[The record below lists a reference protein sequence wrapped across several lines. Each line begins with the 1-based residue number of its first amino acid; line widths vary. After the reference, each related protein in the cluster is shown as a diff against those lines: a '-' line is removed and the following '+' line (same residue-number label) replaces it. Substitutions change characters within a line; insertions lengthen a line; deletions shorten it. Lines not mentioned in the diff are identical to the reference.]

1 MSGLIVF
8 CVFINT
14 QLGCVWLRTV
24 SRWKVKIWS
33 MTSSDSSWPWRW
45 WDSCRPPENSELQP
59 ENLTELMI
67 TPQRSLK
74 LLWEDTGHAVNHFM
88 CSDVWLADV
97 ALEGGVVMMYFSDM
111 FSLFSLLWD
120 LTPVLFSTESFLYC
134 QRFFSWEISVTR
146 RRRTETTPSIS
157 ATQRCFLSSLSC
169 WRWDDTE
176 RKPQNLCKSFTTHLT
191 TATYM

>member
-1 MSGLIVF
+1 
-8 CVFINT
+8 
-14 QLGCVWLRTV
+14 
-24 SRWKVKIWS
+24 

-74 LLWEDTGHAVNHFM
+74 LLWEDTGHTLCLSITSCVQVFWRLIGWRGIRGRG
-88 CSDVWLADV
+88 CDDVFVLI
-97 ALEGGVVMMYFSDM
+97 M
-111 FSLFSLLWD
+111 FSLLWD
-120 LTPVLFSTESFLYC
+120 LTPVLFSAESFLYC
-134 QRFFSWEISVTR
+134 LRFFSWEISVTR

-157 ATQRCFLSSLSC
+157 ATQRCFLLSLNC